1 MCKFG
6 PWIAPFIGMDYE
18 KMEAL
23 LEASRESSVQRNP
36 KVKEFPKPD
45 SRPHWKYLDH
55 MAKDRIA
62 A

>member
-1 MCKFG
+1 
-6 PWIAPFIGMDYE
+6 MDYE
-18 KMEAL
+18 KMKAL